1 MTTEKIQ
8 RTYNV
13 PLRKEWLKAQKYK
26 RAKKAVTAL
35 REFLQHHMKSDDVHL
50 GRYLNE
56 AIWKR
61 GMQNPPHHIK
71 VDVLKENNKVVAELS
86 GKPLPEIKKEER
98 KGVVGKAL
106 EKLRGAPKQ
115 VAAKE
120 QPTEEKP
127 AL

>member
-1 MTTEKIQ
+1 MAAEKIQ

-13 PLRKEWLKAQKYK
+13 PLRKEWLKAPKYK

-35 REFLQHHMKSDDVHL
+35 REFLQQHMKSDDICL
-50 GRYLNE
+50 GRCLNE
-56 AIWKR
+56 EIWKR

-86 GKPLPEIKKEER
+86 GKPLPEVEKEEK
-98 KGVVGKAL
+98 KGVVGKTL
-106 EKLRGAPKQ
+106 EKLRGTPKQ
-115 VAAKE
+115 AAAKE
-120 QPTEEKP
+120 PAGEKP